1 MRLGADKL
9 VLARQAE
16 VERGSN
22 QTGICYQCQHVYITC
37 FERTLEMKT
46 VCRSDW
52 SRQLLVGTEA
62 VKQEPGSDDTNIKY
76 QVMLSQQY
84 NSSIRLIPSTIG
96 YNSSCSS

>member
-22 QTGICYQCQHVYITC
+22 QTGIFYQCQHVYITC

-52 SRQLLVGTEA
+52 SRQLLFGTEA
-62 VKQEPGSDDTNIKY
+62 VKQEQGGG
-76 QVMLSQQY
+76 
-84 NSSIRLIPSTIG
+84 G
-96 YNSSCSS
+96 YK